1 MKWLSGKIRKCLA
14 GYLKVRLSGNQAER
28 FMNLC
33 SYREINLWDVKVV
46 EESYEMKIA
55 LRDFWKIKPMI
66 RKTGTKVK
74 VVERHG
80 FPFFCK
86 KYRTR
91 YFLMAGALGAACFL
105 LFMTTFIWK
114 IEING
119 NVKCSDEEV
128 KSYLKSID
136 VFEGQSKKRISCN
149 FVADQLREQF
159 EEMIWVSV
167 SIDGVDVIVEIKEN
181 TDFISEEKGE
191 GPSNLIAD
199 REGVITSIITSHGVP
214 KVKVGDVVEK
224 GDILVSGI
232 AEIKND
238 AMEVVGYQYCE
249 AEAEIYAQ
257 TELFYTDSIESSCQI
272 MKETGRSSYQFWGE
286 GENVIRVLGKPI
298 HTYECYKIL
307 MEQEN
312 LKLLNIFPIPW
323 KMGISRIVE
332 CEKKEKTYTQEE
344 MRQILSENFHRFCQ
358 DLEKKGV
365 QILKNGVTIYRGVE
379 CTSAKGLLTLEEKI
393 GESVV
398 AEKID
403 FISKEE
409 GNI

>member
-1 MKWLSGKIRKCLA
+1 MSEKIRRCLA

-33 SYREINLWDVKVV
+33 SYREINLWDVKLV
-46 EESYEMKIA
+46 EESYEMKVA
-55 LRDFWKIKPMI
+55 LRDFWKIKPII

-74 VVERHG
+74 VVERYG
-80 FPFFCK
+80 FPFFWK
-86 KYRTR
+86 KYKTR
-91 YFLMAGALGAACFL
+91 YFLIAGALGAACFL
-105 LFMTTFIWK
+105 LFMTTYIWR

-119 NVKCSDEEV
+119 NVSCSDEEI
-128 KSYLKSID
+128 KSYLKSIA

-191 GPSNLIAD
+191 GPSNLIAN
-199 REGVITSIITSHGVP
+199 REGIITSIITSHGVP
-214 KVKVGDVVEK
+214 KVKVGDAVEK
-224 GDILVSGI
+224 GDVLVSGI
-232 AEIKND
+232 VEVRND

-257 TELFYTDSIESSCQI
+257 TELFYIDSIESVCQI
-272 MKETGRSSYQFWGE
+272 LKETGKTSYQFWVE
-286 GENVIRVLGKPI
+286 GEEVIRVLGNPEY
-298 HTYECYKIL
+298 TYKYYKTL
-307 MEQEN
+307 TEQEN
-312 LKLLNIFPIPW
+312 LKLLNVFPIPW
-323 KMGISRIVE
+323 KFGICRVVE
-332 CEKKEKTYTQEE
+332 CEKKEKVYTPEE

-358 DLEKKGV
+358 DLGKKGV
-365 QILKNGVTIYRGVE
+365 QILKNDVTIYRGVE

-393 GESVV
+393 GESEA